1 MFLFIF
7 YNIISLQ
14 RSPAFPDE
22 NKKLKLQYIKDHKK
36 KKTKRFDLYHF
47 DGKVRIREYWQIYF
61 GPFRTNWAEFTLHN
75 Y

>member
-36 KKTKRFDLYHF
+36 KDK
-47 DGKVRIREYWQIYF
+47 KVWPLSF
-61 GPFRTNWAEFTLHN
+61 WW
-75 Y
+75 